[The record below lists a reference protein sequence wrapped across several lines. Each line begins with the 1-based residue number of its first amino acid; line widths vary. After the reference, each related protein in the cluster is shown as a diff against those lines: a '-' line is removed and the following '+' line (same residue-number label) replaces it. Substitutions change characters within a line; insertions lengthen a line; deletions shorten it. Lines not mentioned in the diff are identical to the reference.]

1 MEDEMLNI
9 IIRAKSYDE
18 DALLTIITKFK
29 PLIKK
34 YSRLLNYDTAET
46 DLIIELILL
55 IKKLPTDKTNLQ
67 KDNEFIGYIAASIKY
82 QYYKLLKERN
92 YLNYE
97 IVDNELVQ
105 FTCVQV
111 DFDLNIYIDN
121 LLDKLTTKEKFI
133 LTAIYFYGYKE
144 IEISKKL
151 NVSRQAINKI
161 KKTALKKLLATIS
174 IE

>member
-1 MEDEMLNI
+1 MEDNILNL
-9 IIRAKSYDE
+9 IIRAKSSDE

-46 DLIIELILL
+46 DLIIELIVL
-55 IKKLPTDKTNLQ
+55 IKKMSTDKKNLQ
-67 KDNEFIGYIAASIKY
+67 KDNEFIAYIASSIKY
-82 QYYKLLKERN
+82 QYYKLLKERK
-92 YLNYE
+92 YLYNE
-97 IVDNELVQ
+97 IVDDELIQ

-111 DFDLNIYIDN
+111 DFDLNIYIEN

-144 IEISKKL
+144 VEISRKL
-151 NVSRQAINKI
+151 NISRQAINKI
-161 KKTALKKLLATIS
+161 KKNALNKLSKTIS
-174 IE
+174 TE